1 MSDDECMGG
10 REFRQWKRD
19 REIELDDQVYG
30 VAKEERPVVEPCR
43 PNEPLTTPAKP
54 GSFYAGRA
62 RAAGCEDEYDNAME
76 ARYGKG
82 W

>member
-1 MSDDECMGG
+1 MSGEAKNPDDET
-10 REFRQWKRD
+10 K
-19 REIELDDQVYG
+19 
-30 VAKEERPVVEPCR
+30 PVEPCVA
-43 PNEPLTTPAKP
+43 PSPLTTPAQL
-54 GSFYAGRA
+54 GSHYAGRA